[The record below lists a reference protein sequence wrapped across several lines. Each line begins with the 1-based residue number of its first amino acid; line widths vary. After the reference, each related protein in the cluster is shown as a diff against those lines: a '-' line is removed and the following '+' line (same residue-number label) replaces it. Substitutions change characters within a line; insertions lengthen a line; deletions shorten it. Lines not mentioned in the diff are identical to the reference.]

1 VRAARTA
8 SQRPQV
14 AALWPV
20 RPGTA
25 LAAVSTPVRLPVG
38 SLPHVSIIAPHTA
51 ARLSGQTLSP
61 PVASSGWNAGVFRMA
76 WLASWPHAGAMNETT
91 ANPEASS
98 PTTTSPEASSL
109 TRPQPLCRPIQ
120 DRMLAG
126 VAAGIARYLGVD
138 ATIVRIAFAVL
149 VVTGG
154 IGLPIYLAGWL
165 LIPEEGSEQSIASEL
180 IQSLQTRSH

>member
-1 VRAARTA
+1 MAR
-8 SQRPQV
+8 
-14 AALWPV
+14 
-20 RPGTA
+20 
-25 LAAVSTPVRLPVG
+25 
-38 SLPHVSIIAPHTA
+38 
-51 ARLSGQTLSP
+51 
-61 PVASSGWNAGVFRMA
+61 
-76 WLASWPHAGAMNETT
+76 LASWPHAGAMNETT
-91 ANPEASS
+91 VNPEASS
-98 PTTTSPEASSL
+98 PTPTSPEASSL
-109 TRPQPLCRPIQ
+109 SRPQPLCRPIQ